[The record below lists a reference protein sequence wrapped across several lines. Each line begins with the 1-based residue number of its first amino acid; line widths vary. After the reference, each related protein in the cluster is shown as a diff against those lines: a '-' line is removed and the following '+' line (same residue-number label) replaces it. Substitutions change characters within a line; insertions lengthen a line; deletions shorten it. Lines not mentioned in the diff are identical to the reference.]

1 MSIRVNF
8 RIIPTEG
15 AGAASGDAAEP
26 IALLTSLRKQDPS
39 IKNVAPANELLK
51 AKNNELIRIKN
62 DAAIKLKD
70 EERTK
75 LDADRDAKL
84 ARLRQKLKA
93 RGAVGHLPATQETS
107 VTSSNEEAKRLATKD
122 INLDSTAAVS
132 DYTDEQAGKKETA
145 GLAAAATTLKN
156 TKGGKVADKFEA
168 RKSPRSP
175 KRTGSSAKSL
185 PKKDPAMKA
194 RAPVNF
200 TNEQD
205 LKQKETQEVK
215 AAAVLKKE
223 GLAKDNAADDA
234 TEMEAMDEKAKTKG
248 GEAAKK
254 RVANAEDKKRKVDS
268 DARKKAAKDEEA
280 KNKTENTAMKRA
292 AIEESKKKR
301 ADADAIKKA
310 AKEDQIKKKAE
321 EVAKSGERWE
331 AEAKEEKA
339 RWAAEAGVKKIDLE
353 AAATVEAE
361 KIKRWTAD
369 AEAKNTEEEA
379 RAAAEVAQKKRWAA
393 EAILEKKQWAEQ
405 STKKQEGEEA

>member
-1 MSIRVNF
+1 
-8 RIIPTEG
+8 
-15 AGAASGDAAEP
+15 
-26 IALLTSLRKQDPS
+26 
-39 IKNVAPANELLK
+39 
-51 AKNNELIRIKN
+51 
-62 DAAIKLKD
+62 
-70 EERTK
+70 
-75 LDADRDAKL
+75 
-84 ARLRQKLKA
+84 
-93 RGAVGHLPATQETS
+93 
-107 VTSSNEEAKRLATKD
+107 LATKD

-168 RKSPRSP
+168 RKSLRSP

-405 STKKQEGEEA
+405 STKKQEGEEAKVASFFAAAAGADADAAQKERWAVEAALEKKRWAEKQDEEAQLVSEHASIIKARLAKESEQTAANQAGLAKIKSEEALREHARKEGNGKT